1 MEEIINVCVNNGL
14 GVASFIA
21 LIIFIF
27 KYQDKISATLEEI
40 NKSQVG
46 IQTTLTA
53 LTSRIDNIEDKIK
66 KDKEG

>member
-14 GVASFIA
+14 GVSSFIA